1 MSIFKT
7 QWVVIKS
14 KKISEKNNLYTIFTS
29 DYGKILCNK
38 KFSTREKPLD
48 SGYLINFEIEVK
60 EWINIH
66 KIKNIKILKEFNS
79 FWKDFS
85 LINNFLKLLNI
96 IDKKVPEKLE
106 NREIFQTLENIIRY
120 EQPHS
125 LIPKEGRNITSSKII
140 LIQLKIYN
148 ILWTLDLEHKNP
160 TIKKILTFIN
170 KNKSWEILRLSGI
183 NKEIERELEILI

>member
-1 MSIFKT
+1 MSIFKS
-7 QWVVIKS
+7 QWIVIKS
-14 KKISEKNNLYTIFTS
+14 KKISDKNNLYTIFSS

-66 KIKNIKILKEFNS
+66 KIKNIKILTEFNS

-85 LINNFLKLLNI
+85 LINNFLNLLNI

-106 NREIFQTLENIIRY
+106 NREIYKTLENLIRY
-120 EQPHS
+120 EP
-125 LIPKEGRNITSSKII
+125 LTSAKII
-140 LIQLKIYN
+140 LIQLKIIN
-148 ILWTLDLEHKNP
+148 ILWILNLDHQNP
-160 TIKKILTFIN
+160 TIKKILTFIH

-183 NKEIERELEILI
+183 SEEIEGELMKTISFR

>member
-7 QWVVIKS
+7 QWIVIKS

-66 KIKNIKILKEFNS
+66 KIKNIKILWEFNS

-85 LINNFLKLLNI
+85 LINNFLQLLNI

-106 NREIFQTLENIIRY
+106 NREIFQTLENVVRY
-120 EQPHS
+120 KDLS
-125 LIPKEGRNITSSKII
+125 TTKII

-148 ILWTLDLEHKNP
+148 ILWILDLEHPNP
-160 TIKKILTFIN
+160 TIKKILSFIH

-183 NKEIERELEILI
+183 NQEIERELEKIIKK